1 MRRVR
6 KLSTDEKKLWTKV
19 SETIQKSTTSN
30 PEESEP
36 KELKSE
42 IIKTV
47 KAPSIKHSKAYH
59 FFEEK
64 TKAQKNA
71 SKSMDKNSLK
81 KLKRGKLKPQAKLD
95 LHGLTADEAYNALIR
110 FIIGSH
116 ETNKRL
122 LLVITGKGQRSYNR
136 GNGPVLAGV
145 LKQKVPHW
153 LRSDPISPYVLEFVE
168 AHQKDGGAG
177 ALYVYLKKNKAA

>member
-6 KLSTDEKKLWTKV
+6 KLSTDEKKLWKKV
-19 SETIQKSTTSN
+19 SETIQKPIASN
-30 PEESEP
+30 LEESEL
-36 KELKSE
+36 KEVKSAT
-42 IIKTV
+42 IKTV
-47 KAPSIKHSKAYH
+47 KAPSIKDNKAPTY
-59 FFEEK
+59 FEVK

-110 FIIGSH
+110 FIIMSH
-116 ETNKRL
+116 KTNKRL
-122 LLVITGKGQRSYNR
+122 LLVITGKGQRSYDR

-153 LRSDPISPYVLEFVE
+153 LRTDPINPYVLEFVE
-168 AHQKDGGAG
+168 AHQKDGGGG
-177 ALYVYLKKNKAA
+177 ALYVYLKKNKLA

>member
-6 KLSTDEKKLWTKV
+6 KLSTDEKKLWIKV
-19 SETIQKSTTSN
+19 SETIQKPTASN
-30 PEESEP
+30 PEEG
-36 KELKSE
+36 ELKEVKSE
-42 IIKTV
+42 TIKTI
-47 KAPSIKHSKAYH
+47 KAPSIKYNKAPS

-64 TKAQKNA
+64 TNAQRNA

-110 FIIGSH
+110 FIIRSH
-116 ETNKRL
+116 EINKRL
-122 LLVITGKGQRSYNR
+122 LLVITGKGQRNYNR

-145 LKQKVPHW
+145 LKQKVPYW
-153 LRSDPISPYVLEFVE
+153 LRSNPISPYVLEFVE

-177 ALYVYLKKNKAA
+177 ALYVYLIKNKAA

>member
-1 MRRVR
+1 V
-6 KLSTDEKKLWTKV
+6 
-19 SETIQKSTTSN
+19 N
-30 PEESEP
+30 
-36 KELKSE
+36 LKSLSQ
-42 IIKTV
+42 KLL
-47 KAPSIKHSKAYH
+47 KPLKLLQKKHSKAHH

-95 LHGLTADEAYNALIR
+95 LHGLTADEAYNSLIR
-110 FIIGSH
+110 FIIRSH
-116 ETNKRL
+116 EINKRL

-136 GNGPVLAGV
+136 GNGPVLGGV

-177 ALYVYLKKNKAA
+177 ALYVYLKKK

>member
-6 KLSTDEKKLWTKV
+6 KLSTDEKELWTKV
-19 SETIQKSTTSN
+19 SETIQKSTVSN

-42 IIKTV
+42 FIKTV
-47 KAPSIKHSKAYH
+47 KAPSIKHSKANH

-95 LHGLTADEAYNALIR
+95 LHGLTSDEAYNALIR
-110 FIIGSH
+110 FIIRSH
-116 ETNKRL
+116 EINKRL
-122 LLVITGKGQRSYNR
+122 LLVITGKGQRNYNR

-145 LKQKVPHW
+145 LKQKVPYW
-153 LRSDPISPYVLEFVE
+153 LRSNPISPYVLEFVE

-177 ALYVYLKKNKAA
+177 ALYVYLIKNKAA